1 MRRKRPDAA
10 GYSGVTAWIA
20 QRNVRLG
27 PSTAFG
33 HMRDFRSV
41 RGRLPPRIKVLAFL
55 MRRMPLGML
64 KFRWWW
70 DNLYW
75 SIDKGVFDDGLV
87 LFNRGS
93 ADLEAN

>member
-1 MRRKRPDAA
+1 
-10 GYSGVTAWIA
+10 
-20 QRNVRLG
+20 
-27 PSTAFG
+27 
-33 HMRDFRSV
+33 
-41 RGRLPPRIKVLAFL
+41 
-55 MRRMPLGML
+55 MPLGML